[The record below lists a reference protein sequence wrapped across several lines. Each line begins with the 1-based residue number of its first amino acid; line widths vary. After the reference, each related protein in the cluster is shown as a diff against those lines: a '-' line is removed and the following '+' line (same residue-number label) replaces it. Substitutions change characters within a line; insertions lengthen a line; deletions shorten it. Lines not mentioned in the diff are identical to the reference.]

1 MRLRLKEIIADSGMS
16 LRHLS
21 EKSGVPVN
29 KWKSVLHSGT
39 RVNEDLI
46 NAVHVLWPQYVYWLV
61 TGSTLPE
68 CGQISPEDER
78 LRLAKEALDRD
89 ARRRNKND

>member
-1 MRLRLKEIIADSGMS
+1 MRFRLKEIISDSGMS

-46 NAVHVLWPQYVYWLV
+46 NAVADIWPQYVFWLV
-61 TGSTLPE
+61 TGKTCPE
-68 CGQISPEDER
+68 CGQISPQMERER
-78 LRLAKEALDRD
+78 LAERALDRD
-89 ARRRNKND
+89 ARKRQRK